1 MARIRWECP
10 LVVETSCAQHFA
22 DGPRFRT
29 AAQLVR
35 DGTFP
40 VSEAVLQSHARKHG
54 IGKMMGRTRIFSVE
68 DTIRLYEVLPTCRSS
83 WSNAQSEPP
92 RVCRRP
98 FCLSHAAMA
107 GSSSCA

>member
-1 MARIRWECP
+1 MERNSDAE
-10 LVVETSCAQHFA
+10 HFA

-68 DTIRLYEVLPTCRSS
+68 DTMRLYEVLPTCRSGGQTPQVAALDHPWLS
-83 WSNAQSEPP
+83 PGSPP
-92 RVCRRP
+92 
-98 FCLSHAAMA
+98 
-107 GSSSCA
+107 